1 MPRGASRS
9 PDPAPQRGTAAN
21 PRLVRASRRSGAVF
35 AVITAP
41 WQPTA
46 YRIGVRPCRPAS
58 TRKTDH
64 QRAGTKFDVKEMH
77 AVHLMALEHAE
88 TIVIDPLSDV
98 CVVITR
104 SHNFSVSASEENGES
119 LAIVRGTRLGQVY
132 ALAFDQNGHLLPDIV
147 PSLEGNPTQ
156 SLDR

>member
-1 MPRGASRS
+1 
-9 PDPAPQRGTAAN
+9 
-21 PRLVRASRRSGAVF
+21 
-35 AVITAP
+35 
-41 WQPTA
+41 
-46 YRIGVRPCRPAS
+46 
-58 TRKTDH
+58 
-64 QRAGTKFDVKEMH
+64 
-77 AVHLMALEHAE
+77 MALEHAE